1 MQTKLFNY
9 LAIIG
14 LLLGLASSL
23 PIWQGPI
30 LYLNLTLVII
40 SAILIVVACL
50 GTIQKG
56 SKIVGVVSL
65 VYGVLATLFGSAF
78 LLFVLVS
85 SLVSYRGIL
94 MDARFFPIVVLW
106 VIVGV
111 PSIILGF
118 KTYKARKNQ

>member
-14 LLLGLASSL
+14 LLLGLASPL
-23 PIWQGPI
+23 PIWQGPT
-30 LYLNLTLVII
+30 LYWNLTLVII
-40 SAILIVVACL
+40 SAILIIVACL

-56 SKIVGVVSL
+56 SKIVGVISL
-65 VYGVLATLFGSAF
+65 VYGVLATLFGSAL
-78 LLFVLVS
+78 LLFVFVS
-85 SLVSYRGIL
+85 SLVSYRDIL
-94 MDARFFPIVVLW
+94 MAARFFPVVVLW

-118 KTYKARKNQ
+118 KTYRARKNQ